1 MALVGL
7 SLEEI
12 RLLYQFQR
20 ILAVKLVAQDPL
32 RYACQFQLF
41 VGGYQPLPDPRLNP
55 VSVCNQQFSACSHL
69 FLAQI
74 ISLCTI
80 ALGFPL
86 V

>member
-1 MALVGL
+1 MPTFEGNATSLPVPAHSRGL
-7 SLEEI
+7 
-12 RLLYQFQR
+12 Q
-20 ILAVKLVAQDPL
+20 AAQDPL

-41 VGGYQPLPDPRLNP
+41 VGGYQPLPDPQLNP

-74 ISLCTI
+74 ISLCII
-80 ALGFPL
+80 APGLPL